1 VAGIDAAREI
11 LRSRFHFD
19 DFLPGQAEAIAAA
32 LDGEDVFV
40 LWPTGG
46 GKSLVY
52 QLPALARPGLT
63 LVVSPLV
70 ALMRDQAQKLARL
83 GLPAAALHADLEP
96 EAYARLRAGLENGA
110 LRLLYIAPERL
121 ADPETL
127 AMVRAAGVRAL
138 AIDEAHCIS
147 QWGHD
152 FRPDY
157 RRIAAAA
164 EALGSPQI
172 IAATATASPR
182 TQADIVANIFTR
194 PPRLFIG
201 SFRRPSVALSAQ
213 PRARDRFAQ
222 LLALVAA
229 RKGKSGI
236 VYCAS
241 RAMAD
246 RVADLLNGAGLAAA
260 SYHAGLPNDLR
271 AARQDEFLARSDM
284 VMAAT
289 IAFGLGVDKPDV
301 RFVIHF
307 DPPDHLETLYQETG
321 RAGRDGAAA
330 EAIALFSARDIA
342 ALRAA
347 RFDLARIDPAAGL
360 RAKALSDYFQTWRCR
375 ERTLLAVLG
384 EEAPPCGRCDNCRRG
399 RFSLRHAAFLAAF
412 LAARIVRDVPREMLA
427 LARHGLER
435 RFAARPSPAEEE
447 APIFDAPEDDALRG
461 AARPLSA
468 EQDRRLRALRA
479 ARIVVARRGGVAPAR
494 AIADEALMGLIESPP
509 ADLEELVSRC
519 GDESGA
525 LSRHGAIILET
536 ARYG

>member
-1 VAGIDAAREI
+1 VSGIDAAREI
-11 LRSRFHFD
+11 LRARFRFD
-19 DFLPGQAEAIAAA
+19 DFLPGQAEAVAAA
-32 LDGEDVFV
+32 LNGEDVFV

-70 ALMRDQAQKLARL
+70 ALMRDQAQKLARI
-83 GLPAAALHADLEP
+83 GVPAAALHADLEP
-96 EAYARLRAGLENGA
+96 EAYAGLRSGLENGG
-110 LRLLYIAPERL
+110 LRLLYVAPERL

-127 AMVRAAGVRAL
+127 AMVRAAGVRML

-172 IAATATASPR
+172 VAATATASPR
-182 TQADIVANIFTR
+182 TRADIVENIFART
-194 PPRLFIG
+194 PRLFIG
-201 SFRRPSVALSAQ
+201 SFRRPSVALSAL

-222 LLALVAA
+222 LSALVAA

-241 RAMAD
+241 RATAD
-246 RVADLLNGAGLAAA
+246 RVADLLNGAGVAAA
-260 SYHAGLPNDLR
+260 SYHAGLPTDLR

-284 VMAAT
+284 VMAGT

-301 RFVIHF
+301 RFVIHL

-330 EAIALFSARDIA
+330 EAIALYDERDIA

-347 RFDLARIDPAAGL
+347 RFDLSRVDPAAGS
-360 RAKALSDYFQTWRCR
+360 RAKALSDFFQTWRCR
-375 ERTLLAVLG
+375 EQKLLAVLG
-384 EEAPPCGRCDNCRRG
+384 EEAPPCGQCDNCRRG
-399 RFSLRHAAFLAAF
+399 GFGLSHV
-412 LAARIVRDVPREMLA
+412 ARIARDVPRETLA
-427 LARHGLER
+427 LARHGLELCLAGR
-435 RFAARPSPAEEE
+435 ASPPAAEEE
-447 APIFDAPEDDALRG
+447 TALAASAEEPLSQAP
-461 AARPLSA
+461 RPLSA

-479 ARIVVARRGGVAPAR
+479 ARIAVARRGGVAPAR
-494 AIADEALMGLIESPP
+494 LIADGALMGLVESPP
-509 ADLEELVSRC
+509 ADLAELVARC
-519 GDESGA
+519 GDESGV
-525 LSRHGAIILET
+525 LSRHGALILET
-536 ARYG
+536 AHYG

>member
-1 VAGIDAAREI
+1 VSGVDAAREI
-11 LRSRFHFD
+11 LRTRFRFD
-19 DFLPGQAEAIAAA
+19 DFLPGQAEAVAAA

-40 LWPTGG
+40 LWPTGA

-83 GLPAAALHADLEP
+83 GVPAAALHADLEP
-96 EAYARLRAGLENGA
+96 GAYARLRDGLESGG
-110 LRLLYIAPERL
+110 LRLLYVAPERL
-121 ADPETL
+121 ADPEAL
-127 AMVRAAGVRAL
+127 AMIRAAGVRAL

-182 TQADIVANIFTR
+182 TRADILENLFVR

-213 PRARDRFAQ
+213 PRARDPFAQ
-222 LLALVAA
+222 LTGLVAA
-229 RKGKSGI
+229 RKGMSGI

-241 RAMAD
+241 RATAD
-246 RVADLLNGAGLAAA
+246 RVAGLLNGAGVRAA
-260 SYHAGLPNDLR
+260 SYHAGLSADLR
-271 AARQDEFLARSDM
+271 AGRQDEFLARSDM

-301 RFVIHF
+301 RFVIHY

-321 RAGRDGAAA
+321 RAGRDGAPA
-330 EAIALFSARDIA
+330 EAIALYGERDIA

-347 RFDLARIDPAAGL
+347 RFDLARVDPAAGL
-360 RAKALSDYFQTWRCR
+360 RAKALSGYFQTWRCR
-375 ERTLLAVLG
+375 EQKLLAVLG
-384 EEAPPCGRCDNCRRG
+384 EESPPCGRCDNCRRG
-399 RFSLRHAAFLAAF
+399 GFGLRHVVRI
-412 LAARIVRDVPREMLA
+412 ARDLPRETLA
-427 LARHGLER
+427 LARHGLEFR
-435 RFAARPSPAEEE
+435 LAGQSSPAAAEEE
-447 APIFDAPEDDALRG
+447 TAIATPAE
-461 AARPLSA
+461 AAFGRARRPLSA
-468 EQDRRLRALRA
+468 DQDRRLRALRA
-479 ARIVVARRGGVAPAR
+479 ARIAAARRAGIAPAQL
-494 AIADEALMGLIESPP
+494 IADEALIGLSESPP
-509 ADLEELVSRC
+509 ADLGELVARC
-519 GDESGA
+519 GDESGM
-525 LSRHGAIILET
+525 LSRYGALILET

>member
-1 VAGIDAAREI
+1 MASLDTAREI
-11 LRSRFHFD
+11 LRAHFRFD
-19 DFLPGQAEAIAAA
+19 DFLPGQAEAVAAV

-83 GLPAAALHADLEP
+83 GVPAAALYADLEP
-96 EAYARLRAGLENGA
+96 DAYARLRAGLENGA

-121 ADPETL
+121 ADPEAL

-152 FRPDY
+152 FRPEY

-164 EALGSPQI
+164 GALGSPQI

-182 TQADIVANIFTR
+182 TRADIVENIFAR
-194 PPRLFIG
+194 PPRLCIG

-222 LLALVAA
+222 LLALVEA

-246 RVADLLNGAGLAAA
+246 QVADLLNGAGFAAA
-260 SYHAGLPNDLR
+260 SYHAGLPSDLR

-330 EAIALFSARDIA
+330 EAIALYGERDIA
-342 ALRAA
+342 VLRAA
-347 RFDLARIDPAAGL
+347 RFDLARVDPAAGF

-375 ERTLLAVLG
+375 EQTLLAVLG
-384 EEAPPCGRCDNCRRG
+384 EDAPPCGRCDNCCRG
-399 RFSLRHAAFLAAF
+399 GFGLRQAAL
-412 LAARIVRDVPREMLA
+412 LAARIARDGPRETLA
-427 LARHGLER
+427 LARHGLELCLSGR
-435 RFAARPSPAEEE
+435 SSPAAEEEETAIGAPAEEG
-447 APIFDAPEDDALRG
+447 LRQASRVLCAG
-461 AARPLSA
+461 
-468 EQDRRLRALRA
+468 QDRRLRALRA

-494 AIADEALMGLIESPP
+494 LIAEEALMGLIESPP
-509 ADLEELVSRC
+509 ADLQELVARC
-519 GDESGA
+519 GDESGV
-525 LSRHGAIILET
+525 LSRHGAPILET
-536 ARYG
+536 VRYG

>member
-1 VAGIDAAREI
+1 
-11 LRSRFHFD
+11 
-19 DFLPGQAEAIAAA
+19 
-32 LDGEDVFV
+32 
-40 LWPTGG
+40 
-46 GKSLVY
+46 
-52 QLPALARPGLT
+52 LT

-96 EAYARLRAGLENGA
+96 EAYAKVRARLESGG
-110 LRLLYIAPERL
+110 LRLLYVAPERL
-121 ADPETL
+121 GDPEAL

-182 TQADIVANIFTR
+182 TRADIVENIFAR

-213 PRARDRFAQ
+213 PRARDRFGQ
-222 LLALVAA
+222 LTGLVAA

-241 RAMAD
+241 RATAD
-246 RVADLLNGAGLAAA
+246 RVSDLLNGADVRAA
-260 SYHAGLPNDLR
+260 SYHAGLATDLR
-271 AARQDEFLARSDM
+271 AARQDEFLGRSDM

-330 EAIALFSARDIA
+330 EAIALYGERDIA

-347 RFDLARIDPAAGL
+347 RFDLARVDPAAGS

-375 ERTLLAVLG
+375 EQKLLAVLG
-384 EEAPPCGRCDNCRRG
+384 EEAPPCGQCDNCRRG
-399 RFSLRHAAFLAAF
+399 GFGLRNAAF
-412 LAARIVRDVPREMLA
+412 LAARIARDGPRETLA
-427 LARHGLER
+427 LARHGLELCLGGKSSP
-435 RFAARPSPAEEE
+435 AGAEEETAVKAPAEE
-447 APIFDAPEDDALRG
+447 AFT
-461 AARPLSA
+461 RPPRVLSV

-479 ARIVVARRGGVAPAR
+479 ARIAAARRGGVAPER
-494 AIADEALMGLIESPP
+494 LIADEALAGLIESPP
-509 ADLEELVSRC
+509 ADLAELVARC
-519 GDESGA
+519 GDESGM
-525 LSRHGAIILET
+525 LSRHGALILET
-536 ARYG
+536 ARHG

>member
-1 VAGIDAAREI
+1 MSGLDAAREI
-11 LRSRFHFD
+11 LRTRFRFD
-19 DFLPGQAEAIAAA
+19 DFLPGQAEAVAAA
-32 LDGEDVFV
+32 LDGEDVFM

-63 LVVSPLV
+63 LVVSPLI
-70 ALMRDQAQKLARL
+70 ALMRDQAQKLGRL
-83 GLPAAALHADLEP
+83 GLPAAALHADLKP
-96 EAYARLRAGLENGA
+96 DAYARLRAGLENGA

-127 AMVRAAGVRAL
+127 AMVRAADVRAL
-138 AIDEAHCIS
+138 AVDEAHCIS

-157 RRIAAAA
+157 RRISAAA
-164 EALGSPQI
+164 EALGWPQI

-182 TQADIVANIFTR
+182 TQADIVENIFAR

-246 RVADLLNGAGLAAA
+246 RVADFLNGAGLAAA

-330 EAIALFSARDIA
+330 EAIALYGARDIA
-342 ALRAA
+342 ALRTA
-347 RFDLARIDPAAGL
+347 RFDLARVDPAAGF
-360 RAKALSDYFQTWRCR
+360 RAKALSDYFQTSRCR

-384 EEAPPCGRCDNCRRG
+384 EEAPPCGQCDNCLRG
-399 RFSLRHAAFLAAF
+399 GLRHAAFRV
-412 LAARIVRDVPREMLA
+412 ARIARDAPREMLA
-427 LARHGLER
+427 LARHGLEL
-435 RFAARPSPAEEE
+435 RFAGRSSPAAAEEE
-447 APIFDAPEDDALRG
+447 TTVEAPEDEALRR
-461 AARPLSA
+461 ASRPLSA

-479 ARIVVARRGGVAPAR
+479 ARIAVARRGGVAPSR
-494 AIADEALMGLIESPP
+494 VIADEALLGLIESPP
-509 ADLEELVSRC
+509 ADLEDLVSRC

-536 ARYG
+536 AHHG